1 MILLKAMPAQAL
13 TASPGDDM
21 MEAEAILRKKIY
33 WSYCMAYGAS
43 WSYLQKL
50 HHDLFEKRL
59 DPSIHSSTNKLSF
72 PGEGCNYTTY
82 QGAAVLL
89 WDSIKSPQIV
99 YITIC

>member
-1 MILLKAMPAQAL
+1 
-13 TASPGDDM
+13 
-21 MEAEAILRKKIY
+21 
-33 WSYCMAYGAS
+33 MAYGTS

-59 DPSIHSSTNKLSF
+59 DPSIHSSTSNKLSF

-99 YITIC
+99 YITIYIYYILYTLL